1 MVDSKKI
8 GIAGAAVV
16 LVTLV
21 TIFGTSYMADF
32 ENNPRTVSQNDS
44 QENKLKAIELKHA
57 PVLGSDTAT
66 VTIIEVGDYQ
76 CHMCKKWFEETR
88 PLIIDNYINTGKANL
103 VFIDMPFLGYDST
116 PASEATYCADD
127 QGKYWEYHTML
138 FRFQQ
143 EIDDGWANA
152 NRLQAFAFN
161 LGLDIEQFDKCM
173 TTDDHRAKVNFNM
186 QMSKKE
192 FGANSTPTFVIV
204 NTQGDW
210 KKIIGAHPYST
221 FEDIIESML

>member
-32 ENNPRTVSQNDS
+32 ENNPRTVSRNDS

-66 VTIIEVGDYQ
+66 VTIVEVGDYQ

-127 QGKYWEYHTML
+127 QGRYWDYHSALFEY
-138 FRFQQ
+138 QQ

-152 NRLQAFAFN
+152 SRLQAIALN
-161 LGLDIEQFDKCM
+161 LGLNMEQFDKCM
-173 TTDDHRAKVNFNM
+173 ITDDHRAQVNFNM
-186 QMSKKE
+186 QMAKKE

-204 NTQGDW
+204 GPTGEAQ
-210 KKIIGAHPYST
+210 KIIGAHPYST
-221 FEDIIESML
+221 FVSVLDQML

>member
-32 ENNPRTVSQNDS
+32 ENNPRNMAQNDS
-44 QENKLKAIELKHA
+44 EQNELKAIELKHA

-66 VTIIEVGDYQ
+66 VTIVEVGDYQ
-76 CHMCKKWFEETR
+76 CHMCKLWFEQTR
-88 PLIIDNYINTGKANL
+88 PLIIENYINTGKVNL

-127 QGKYWEYHTML
+127 QGRYWDYHSALFEY
-138 FRFQQ
+138 QQ
-143 EIDDGWANA
+143 EIDDGWASA
-152 NRLQAFAFN
+152 TRLQAIAFS

-173 TTDDHRAKVNFNM
+173 TTDDHRAQVNFNM

-204 NTQGDW
+204 NTQGEW

>member
-127 QGKYWEYHTML
+127 QGRYWDYHSALFEY
-138 FRFQQ
+138 QQ

-173 TTDDHRAKVNFNM
+173 TTDDHKAKVNFNM

-204 NTQGDW
+204 NTQGEW

>member
-32 ENNPRTVSQNDS
+32 ENNPRNVSQNNS
-44 QENKLKAIELKHA
+44 QENELKAIELKHA

-66 VTIIEVGDYQ
+66 VTIVEVGDYQ

-88 PLIIDNYINTGKANL
+88 PLIIENYIETGKANL

-116 PASEATYCADD
+116 PASEASYCADD
-127 QGKYWEYHTML
+127 QEKYWQFHDELYKNWGGERT
-138 FRFQQ
+138 
-143 EIDDGWANA
+143 GWITRDA
-152 NRLQAFAFN
+152 LTEFAKEVK
-161 LGLDIEQFDKCM
+161 LDINEFNQCLDDQKYEDKVTKLYDFGKNIGIDATPSFLVFNNENIIKIRGNQPLEVFLKTFDEL
-173 TTDDHRAKVNFNM
+173 R
-186 QMSKKE
+186 
-192 FGANSTPTFVIV
+192 
-204 NTQGDW
+204 
-210 KKIIGAHPYST
+210 
-221 FEDIIESML
+221 

>member
-32 ENNPRTVSQNDS
+32 ENNPRTSVQNETNS
-44 QENKLKAIELKHA
+44 QELQHP

-76 CHMCKKWFEETR
+76 CHMCKLWFEKTR
-88 PLIIDNYINTGKANL
+88 PLIIENYVNTGKVNL
-103 VFIDMPFLGYDST
+103 VFVDMPFLGKDSL

-127 QGKYWEYHTML
+127 QGKYWEYHSAL
-138 FRFQQ
+138 FEFQQ
-143 EIDDGWANA
+143 EIDDGWANP
-152 NRLQAFAFN
+152 NRLQAIALN
-161 LGLDIEQFDKCM
+161 LDLDLEKFDECM
-173 TTDDHRAKVNFNM
+173 ASDEHLRKINSNNQLARN
-186 QMSKKE
+186 E
-192 FGANSTPTFVIV
+192 FGANSTPTFMIV
-204 NTQGDW
+204 NTTGDGQ
-210 KKIIGAHPYST
+210 KIVGAHPYST
-221 FEDIIESML
+221 FEEIINSML

>member
-32 ENNPRTVSQNDS
+32 ENNPRNVSQNDS
-44 QENKLKAIELKHA
+44 QENELRAIELQHA

-66 VTIIEVGDYQ
+66 VTIVEVGDYQ

-88 PLIIDNYINTGKANL
+88 PLIIDNYVATGKANL

-173 TTDDHRAKVNFNM
+173 TTDDHKAKVNFNM

-204 NTQGDW
+204 NTQGEW

-221 FEDIIESML
+221 FENIIESML